1 MCLFLQSCSC
11 LLSVI
16 SRFKMASKHVIRLS
30 EVINF
35 FKDEDKLVKKG
46 ENAVESGHVIH
57 MVFDSDLHV
66 VRGKVHASM
75 RDRQY
80 NVEIEFDIDWSVK
93 SGKCDCPR
101 GQLRCHHM
109 AALLLFA
116 RDNISVTDKECA
128 WNKSKQSQEKYV
140 KKLRDMY
147 PAKPHRSTDRNL
159 TEEEIKV
166 FKNKLSVFDGAVGF
180 SWLLADEIS
189 SEESFIINV
198 EDILFSQEYLIAQNR
213 TEFFEDK
220 IKLEEN
226 DANKIA
232 ELTIGQ
238 SENAKWLLARKN
250 RLTASNFAV
259 VLAACSRQ
267 RYPPSLF
274 KRLSGAYI
282 LENIK
287 AIQWGKLHEKK
298 RHRSAGGSTWC

>member
-1 MCLFLQSCSC
+1 
-11 LLSVI
+11 
-16 SRFKMASKHVIRLS
+16 
-30 EVINF
+30 
-35 FKDEDKLVKKG
+35 
-46 ENAVESGHVIH
+46 
-57 MVFDSDLHV
+57 
-66 VRGKVHASM
+66 
-75 RDRQY
+75 
-80 NVEIEFDIDWSVK
+80 
-93 SGKCDCPR
+93 
-101 GQLRCHHM
+101 M

-128 WNKSKQSQEKYV
+128 WNKSKQSQEKNV

-274 KRLSGAYI
+274 KRLSGAYN

-298 RHRSAGGSTWC
+298 GIEALEEALGVEVIPTGLWLDKCGFLGASPDGFIGEDQLVEVKLLMTT